1 MTTLSQ
7 LRMDHTECVASLIRE
22 AIRLGYKCTLQES
35 ARSDEQAIIN
45 SLGSQGREAV
55 AKLIYKD
62 FPRLAAAIVNNGNN
76 NGVVNSVHS
85 VGLAVDLNL
94 FKDGVYL
101 SSSEDHAKL
110 GAFWKT
116 LHPLA
121 RWGGDFRPRPD
132 GNHYSFEYNGVK

>member
-1 MTTLSQ
+1 MPTLSQ
-7 LRMDHTECVASLIRE
+7 LRMEHTHCVALLILE
-22 AIRLGYKCTLQES
+22 AERLGFRCTLQEA

-45 SLGSQGREAV
+45 SLGSQGRDAV
-55 AKLIYKD
+55 AKLIYKV
-62 FPRLAAAIVNNGNN
+62 FPKLAEALVNNGNN

-101 SSSEDHAKL
+101 TTSESHAPL

-121 RWGGDFRPRPD
+121 RWGGDFKPRPD

>member
-1 MTTLSQ
+1 MAILSQ
-7 LRMDHTECVASLIRE
+7 LRMDHTECVALLVLE
-22 AIRLGYKCTLQES
+22 AKRQGYRCSMQEA

-45 SLGSQGREAV
+45 SLGQQGRDAV
-55 AKLIYKD
+55 ARLIYTA
-62 FPRLAAAIVNNGNN
+62 FPRLAEALVNNGKN

-94 FKDGVYL
+94 FRDGIYL

-110 GAFWKT
+110 GAYWKT